1 MVTTNWTTAIPTEP
15 DSRYIQVEHI
25 SLSADESTV
34 RNFFAFCGNIETLE
48 LKKEMDGTQRA
59 LIKFADAEA
68 AKTSLLLTNAQINH
82 EYISVSPL
90 FPSAHPSATPPVYN
104 TDPNQQAAAAA
115 PPPLQAAGS
124 SGRNPIVDANY
135 EGKPALYVVHELLA
149 AGYFLGE
156 HVVSRASEFDSKY
169 RVTDR
174 TQSQARSLDSQYRF
188 SSHLQSWDEKFNISR
203 RAKDAYNKMQS
214 HPVGQK
220 VAFTVNEA
228 YQSAMQLSQDARQI
242 AERKRDHN
250 EQLFGKIPLPNT
262 PRSTSYSSGQQHQ
275 NQQHQQYQQQQQ
287 QPPYPPQGA
296 SGAGPSGGSGGPAPY
311 TQPGAYVATPAGG
324 SDGPA
329 APSGTDYTNMT
340 APRAG
345 PDAESEKTQSPS
357 QPPSEEKKQ

>member
-25 SLSADESTV
+25 ALSADENTV
-34 RNFFAFCGNIETLE
+34 RNFFAFCGNIDTLE
-48 LKKEMDGTQRA
+48 LKKEMDGTQSA

-90 FPSAHPSATPPVYN
+90 FPSTHPPSIPPAYN
-104 TDPNQQAAAAA
+104 TDPNQAAP
-115 PPPLQAAGS
+115 PPPLQASGS
-124 SGRNPIVDANY
+124 SDRNPIVDANY

-174 TQSQARSLDSQYRF
+174 TQSQARSLDNQYKF
-188 SSHLQSWDEKFNISR
+188 SSHLQSWDEKFNISK
-203 RAKDAYNKMQS
+203 RAKDAYNKLQS

-262 PRSTSYSSGQQHQ
+262 PKPTSNTSG
-275 NQQHQQYQQQQQ
+275 QQQQ
-287 QPPYPPQGA
+287 QPP
-296 SGAGPSGGSGGPAPY
+296 AGPSGDNGGPA
-311 TQPGAYVATPAGG
+311 
-324 SDGPA
+324 S
-329 APSGTDYTNMT
+329 SGTDYTNMT

-357 QPPSEEKKQ
+357 QLSSKEKK